1 MESVATSNETILDPV
16 CGMAV
21 IPGKTRLVS
30 VYQGSSYWFCAEG
43 CRSAFESN
51 PEKYLEPKTTR
62 RKGIWGRYLE
72 RLNRATGGKPLKCH

>member
-1 MESVATSNETILDPV
+1 MERVATSNETILDPV

-30 VYQGSSYWFCAEG
+30 VYKGSSYWFCAEG

-51 PEKYLEPKTTR
+51 PEKYFDTKTTK